1 MYGSIGCHGDHN
13 AHVGGDLHVEYLLL
27 LLLLLLLVLPVGI
40 LIVVHVLVPLSS
52 GPSRLRGS
60 GNGFFA
66 SSSRIIG
73 AKRRR

>member
-13 AHVGGDLHVEYLLL
+13 AHVGGDLHVEY

-66 SSSRIIG
+66 SSSKIIG

>member
-27 LLLLLLLVLPVGI
+27 VLLLLVLPVGI

-66 SSSRIIG
+66 SSSKIIG